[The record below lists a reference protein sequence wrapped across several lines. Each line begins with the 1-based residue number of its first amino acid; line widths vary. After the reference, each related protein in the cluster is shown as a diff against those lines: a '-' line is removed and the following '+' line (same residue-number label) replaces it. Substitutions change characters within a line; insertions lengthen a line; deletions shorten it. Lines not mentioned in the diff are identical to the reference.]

1 MDTHRYCVIMA
12 GGSSPAAYLR
22 MTYDRFASF
31 LPKENILV
39 VTLEKFAGT
48 ARILLPEIPPE
59 NLLLEPFGRKTAP
72 CIAYA
77 TYTILTRDPEALVV
91 ASPCD
96 LVIRDEQLFART
108 IEEMFEYVGQNDVL
122 MTLGIVPKNPDVNF
136 GYIQVKE
143 GKNAW
148 MLERPLQVKTFTEK
162 PPLELAEVFVRTGE
176 FFWNSGIFLWKAS
189 VIREEME
196 RYIPGVTEL
205 FNGWETLIGDRTFLE
220 RAYAECP
227 KISLDYGVMERTERA
242 WLYPAKFGWAD
253 VERI

>member
-1 MDTHRYCVIMA
+1 MA

-22 MTYDRFASF
+22 MTYDRFAGF

-39 VTLEKFAGT
+39 VTLAKYAGT
-48 ARILLPEIPPE
+48 ARILLPELPEE
-59 NLLLEPFGRKTAP
+59 NLLLEPFARKTAP
-72 CIAYA
+72 CMAFA
-77 TYTILTRDPEALVV
+77 TYTLLSRDPEAVIV
-91 ASPCD
+91 ATPCD
-96 LVIRDEQLFART
+96 LVIRDEALFAKT
-108 IEEMFEYVGQNDVL
+108 VGGMFAYVEEHDVL

-148 MLERPLQVKTFTEK
+148 QLERPLQVKTFTEK
-162 PPLELAEVFVRTGE
+162 PPRELAEVFFRTGE
-176 FFWNSGIFLWKAS
+176 FFWNSGIFLWKAT

-196 RYIPGVTEL
+196 RYVPEVTEL
-205 FNGWETLIGDRTFLE
+205 FRGWEGGIGDRTFVE
-220 RAYAECP
+220 RAYGECP

-253 VERI
+253 VDRL

>member
-22 MTYDRFASF
+22 MTYDRFARF
-31 LPKENILV
+31 MPQENILV
-39 VTLEKFAGT
+39 VTLEKYAAT
-48 ARILLPEIPPE
+48 ARILLPELPE
-59 NLLLEPFGRKTAP
+59 KNLLLEPHARKTAP
-72 CIAYA
+72 CTAYA
-77 TYTILTRDPEALVV
+77 TYTILTRDPDALVV
-91 ASPCD
+91 QTPCD
-96 LVIRDEQLFART
+96 LVIRDEELFMKT
-108 IEEMFEYVGQNDVL
+108 IDEMFEFVAGHDVL

-148 MLERPLQVKTFTEK
+148 ELDRPLQVKTFTEK
-162 PPLELAEVFVRTGE
+162 PPQELAEVFIRTGE

-196 RYIPGVTEL
+196 RFLPDITEL
-205 FNGWETLIGDRTFLE
+205 FRGWETQIGDAVFVDH
-220 RAYAECP
+220 AYSACP
-227 KISLDYGVMERTERA
+227 KVSLDYGVMERTDRA

-253 VERI
+253 VERL